1 VDHDDLAVA
10 RELHVELD
18 HLGTEGFG
26 AAEGAQR
33 VLGSRPAGAAMCD
46 DEHGG
51 RSSADRALTHHGG
64 RAACAEGSA
73 RRRLTCGQT
82 AAKLAAVSSDP
93 EWTALR
99 VEVASAAAD
108 AVANFLV
115 ERGAPGILTEDADGD
130 VARTRLE
137 AHVPAATTTTL
148 VAALR
153 AYLHELARL
162 DSTWTAGAVEVL
174 PVPAVDWEGVFRAHH
189 VPIAIGRRL
198 LVAPPWD
205 VPEAPGREVLVIEPG
220 MAFGTGQHATTR
232 TCLEEIEA
240 RVASRAVRS
249 ALDVGTGSGLLAAAL
264 ARLGVP
270 RVVALDVDPTVL
282 PLARANVDANGA
294 RHVTVLGGT
303 LAAVRGRYDLVV
315 ANILADTLVD
325 EAAALAA
332 AVASGGHLVLS
343 GILTEQAP
351 RVLAA
356 FPGWR
361 ATSVRAD
368 EPWRTLGLER
378 EP

>member
-1 VDHDDLAVA
+1 M
-10 RELHVELD
+10 
-18 HLGTEGFG
+18 
-26 AAEGAQR
+26 
-33 VLGSRPAGAAMCD
+33 SP
-46 DEHGG
+46 
-51 RSSADRALTHHGG
+51 
-64 RAACAEGSA
+64 
-73 RRRLTCGQT
+73 
-82 AAKLAAVSSDP
+82 DP

-99 VEVASAAAD
+99 VEVATAAAD

-115 ERGAPGILTEDADGD
+115 ERGAPGVLTEDADGD
-130 VARTRLE
+130 VERTRLE
-137 AHVPAATTTTL
+137 AHVPTATTTTL

-153 AYLHELARL
+153 AYLHELARI
-162 DSTWTAGAVEVL
+162 DRTWTAGPVEVA

-205 VPEAPGREVLVIEPG
+205 VPHVPDREVLVIEPG

-240 RVASRAVRS
+240 RVARGSVGS

-270 RVVALDVDPTVL
+270 RVVALDLDPAVL
-282 PLARANVDANGA
+282 PLARANLDANGA
-294 RHVTVLGGT
+294 RRVLVLGGT

-315 ANILADTLVD
+315 ANILADTLIAD
-325 EAAALAA
+325 AEELGA
-332 AVASGGHLVLS
+332 AVAPDGCLLLS
-343 GILTEQAP
+343 GILAEQAA
-351 RVLAA
+351 RVLDA

-368 EPWRTLGLER
+368 DPWRTLGLER